1 MKIILESKAVLN
13 QTEAAS
19 FASMANQI
27 NDHEC
32 YIEVMDAAIAA
43 YRTEASERDEV
54 RVYSAAHSVGTTI
67 VVVAEIGSN
76 DNLYAATY
84 EMYDDGDIST
94 LTYRFEGRRHSLRDY
109 GFTSALWINA
119 DLFIAQ
125 PERDCDIKLYVTSDD
140 SLKWYETES
149 DTVTNMRRD
158 ELKAQFA
165 QVIVKAEIDDIDRM
179 TDTLYREKYW
189 GTEATSLN
197 RPMMWNI
204 ACTLTQYLGDFYRH
218 VAYQALLR
226 KVIDVHDFTNIVAL
240 RKTLAIVHAETGVEF
255 NAVLRKD
262 I

>member
-1 MKIILESKAVLN
+1 MKIILESNTVLN
-13 QTEAAS
+13 QTKAAS

-32 YIEVMDAAIAA
+32 HLEAMDTAIAV
-43 YRTEASERDEV
+43 YRTEATERDEV

-76 DNLYAATY
+76 ANLYAATY
-84 EMYDDGDIST
+84 ELHDEGASST
-94 LTYRFEGRRHSLRDY
+94 LTYRFEGRRHSLRDH

-125 PERDCDIKLYVTSDD
+125 PERDCYIELYVTSDD

-179 TDTLYREKYW
+179 TDALYREKYW
-189 GTEATSLN
+189 ATEATSLDDS
-197 RPMMWNI
+197 MMWHI
-204 ACTLTQYLGDFYRH
+204 GCTLTQYLGDFDRH

-226 KVIDVHDFTNIVAL
+226 KVVDVHDFTNIVAL

-255 NAVLRKD
+255 NAVLKD